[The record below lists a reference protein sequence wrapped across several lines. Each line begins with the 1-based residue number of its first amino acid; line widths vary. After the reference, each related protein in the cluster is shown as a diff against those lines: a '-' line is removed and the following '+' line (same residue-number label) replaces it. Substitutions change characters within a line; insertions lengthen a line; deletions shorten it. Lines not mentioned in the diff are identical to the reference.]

1 MAQVYVENTPIRLEV
16 EKVKESSAE
25 KANTTADKTVSYK
38 ISGRVDGKYSEIG
51 KNPDLVYAYR
61 DGKYLG
67 YAWQK
72 GTLEYLEERKAAG
85 EQWKLSIPTE
95 HLRAMDMLP
104 ELLKLQMMKM
114 AT

>member
-16 EKVKESSAE
+16 EKVKESYVG

-72 GTLEYLEERKAAG
+72 GTL
-85 EQWKLSIPTE
+85 SI
-95 HLRAMDMLP
+95 
-104 ELLKLQMMKM
+104 
-114 AT
+114 

>member
-1 MAQVYVENTPIRLEV
+1 M
-16 EKVKESSAE
+16 
-25 KANTTADKTVSYK
+25 
-38 ISGRVDGKYSEIG
+38 DGKYSEIG

-85 EQWKLSIPTE
+85 EKVEIVYSHGTFAGYGYVTRTLETADDE
-95 HLRAMDMLP
+95 NGYVAGAL
-104 ELLKLQMMKM
+104 
-114 AT
+114 

>member
-51 KNPDLVYAYR
+51 KIRTWFMRTGMEN
-61 DGKYLG
+61 
-67 YAWQK
+67 
-72 GTLEYLEERKAAG
+72 
-85 EQWKLSIPTE
+85 I
-95 HLRAMDMLP
+95 
-104 ELLKLQMMKM
+104 
-114 AT
+114 